1 MGGQH
6 RNVEDRLSG
15 WVVMASTCGG
25 TLLLATVFLIWFPWW
40 GALLLAA
47 NATLIITLVLM
58 LDFFVGW
65 SRIWKELTGR

>member
-6 RNVEDRLSG
+6 RSADEHRPG
-15 WVVMASTCGG
+15 WWM
-25 TLLLATVFLIWFPWW
+25 LAGVGFGLIMLAMVLLIWFPWW

-47 NATLIITLVLM
+47 NFTVIAGLALA

-65 SRIWKELTGR
+65 GRIWKELTGR